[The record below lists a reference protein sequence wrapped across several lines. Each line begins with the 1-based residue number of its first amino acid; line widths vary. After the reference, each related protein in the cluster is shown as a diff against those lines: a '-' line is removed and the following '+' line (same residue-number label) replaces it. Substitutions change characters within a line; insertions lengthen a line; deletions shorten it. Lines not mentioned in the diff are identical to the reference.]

1 MKDMHMTADSRRDH
15 FETWLASMDFYLD
28 ALKAEVP
35 FDLDYSVESLKPLEA
50 WLLERYPDLDAARA
64 DMAGMI
70 NNAGCYVG
78 EVIRKAGGGKWRLD
92 EDGKSAFFGLPVL
105 VGVGTGHET
114 CPVTLVSAS
123 TDRRRGDY
131 LFSVARHLVS
141 N

>member
-1 MKDMHMTADSRRDH
+1 MAGWEGIWPVAPT
-15 FETWLASMDFYLD
+15 
-28 ALKAEVP
+28 P
-35 FDLDYSVESLKPLEA
+35 FDED
-50 WLLERYPDLDAARA
+50 
-64 DMAGMI
+64 G
-70 NNAGCYVG
+70 
-78 EVIRKAGGGKWRLD
+78 RLD